1 MTEPSPSRIHVIGL
15 GSLFGADDAL
25 GPAVVAALRKGWD
38 FPEGV
43 LLTDAGTPG
52 LDLLTLLSGSR
63 HAVLVDAVAS
73 GCDPGRVRTFSREEA
88 MRHAPERRLS
98 AHSLDL
104 RETLLLLEA
113 AGQAPESLTLV
124 GVEPERVDAGI
135 GLTPGVRAAIPEAAE
150 AVVAALTKLG
160 SPPARRAGVR

>member
-1 MTEPSPSRIHVIGL
+1 MEPAPALVRVIGL
-15 GSLFGADDAL
+15 GSLFRGDDAL
-25 GPAVVAALRKGWD
+25 GTAVVAELRKGWD

-43 LLTDAGTPG
+43 RVTDGGTPG

-73 GCDPGRVRTFSREEA
+73 GSEPGSVRTYSREEW
-88 MRHAPERRLS
+88 MRQTPGRRLS

-113 AGQAPESLTLV
+113 AGQAPETVTLV
-124 GVEPERVDAGI
+124 GVEPERVGTGI
-135 GLTPGVRAAIPEAAE
+135 GLTATVRDAVPAAAE
-150 AVVAALTKLG
+150 AVVEALTKVG